1 MNTLTQLTNSITN
14 PFKKKKDPAKD
25 LKKTKPAENKQ
36 EVQQP
41 RRLNINTETQLEAM
55 DKQVEREQN
64 FKRINV
70 GGFAAREYT
79 NPDGARLVTQDYAAQ
94 GKLGDMNQQPSPS
107 SSFSSITVDNTQNRS
122 KAETDPSDLT
132 DPNSEDVQINAIRNQ
147 GLRAARDPKVL
158 ETLGIEENDIYQSR
172 DDQFR
177 DRADI
182 QNARAGLQAEEL
194 DLLEEE
200 EIARLEQMQ
209 QQVAGAIGANRAS
222 FSQSREGV
230 QSASVNMVRN
240 QFEQEINKQLD
251 ARVKRHKHLLK
262 DIGFK
267 RRELEAAKKQGLTD
281 LAEGLA
287 EDLAAAQQEL
297 RSNEIQYVDALGRQI
312 DQQLK
317 VDNQMMQKFEFTYGM
332 MARGQQFSQDQLI
345 SMANEFGL
353 PAEMMLST
361 YQSLEQVRN
370 DKTLDQQQKQL
381 QTQEILR
388 DSQMRSLGYFTEQQ
402 QSAKM
407 FMDMYQSGKIDKQQL
422 GEMFAMSNIPS
433 TFNPL
438 TQAELAMQ
446 QAELQI
452 QQRRLS
458 GQPVGFG
465 EMREYYDRQIELM
478 DLNGELMGYQPTQ
491 SLAGINMFYQNGE
504 MVLDTSSLEKTE
516 FQCGEFVNRTWG
528 LASGGPGGFAD
539 SYESKLDMID
549 IPVEIINENNII
561 QTVRPG
567 MAFVMPAGGDVA
579 QYGHVGIVSKVYPD
593 GTFDTIEANA
603 PGDTIVGNIVN
614 KRRSIEEVDGF
625 TKPPVGKAEPV
636 GGQKAIQEDINASQ
650 AVVFNAYDGKKIP
663 ETWQGSPED
672 FQQQYQ
678 KFLDIQ
684 SDPKTDLSTVIKMSA
699 GGKPMN
705 DKPEQKM
712 ESFSTVANNL
722 QLLEESLQNIDS
734 DKLAPVLGLLEQGNP
749 WDTDRVLVDNAI
761 TSIVPGLAR
770 GVYGEV
776 GVLTDADVERYRKLL
791 PTYRNT
797 EQQRE
802 LVLDML
808 KTSLYQGVKS
818 TVRTQAA
825 NGKDV
830 SRYTY
835 LVDYVKP
842 QDQLQAPNDLD
853 IYSQIESGTFDIS
866 QDPQFTSELDNA
878 LNSIFE

>member
-281 LAEGLA
+281 LATILA
-287 EDLAAAQQEL
+287 EDISAAQQEL
-297 RSNEIQYVDALGRQI
+297 RSNEIQYIDALGRQI

-332 MARGQQFSQDQLI
+332 MAQGQQFSQDQLI
-345 SMANEFGL
+345 GMANEFGL

-370 DKTLDQQQKQL
+370 DKSLDQQQKQL

-407 FMDMYQSGKIDKQQL
+407 FMDMKAAGTINDQQL
-422 GEMFAMSNIPS
+422 GELMQIAGIDSR
-433 TFNPL
+433 FNP
-438 TQAELAMQ
+438 QVQFENELKR
-446 QAELQI
+446 I
-452 QQRRLS
+452 QVS
-458 GQPVGFG
+458 MAKK
-465 EMREYYDRQIELM
+465 E
-478 DLNGELMGYQPTQ
+478 LNGEPITPQDRLEQFQAIQQLKSLSGSGAAYVAPQSRAGSGITTTFDGGTLNIDFPPDYEEWCGTFANDVMGANVFGDAYSQKVQ
-491 SLAGINMFYQNGE
+491 Q
-504 MVLDTSSLEKTE
+504 
-516 FQCGEFVNRTWG
+516 
-528 LASGGPGGFAD
+528 
-539 SYESKLDMID
+539 ID
-549 IPVEIINENNII
+549 ITTQQVMGDPTLLV
-561 QTVRPG
+561 PG
-567 MAFVMPAGGDVA
+567 MAFVMPVHKEDGSKDP
-579 QYGHVGIVSKVYPD
+579 YGHVGIVLDKVPDGNGDFDVFVAEANRD
-593 GTFDTIEANA
+593 GTFYTGKDTGQTNVTKGKSYKLSEL
-603 PGDTIVGNIVN
+603 
-614 KRRSIEEVDGF
+614 DGF
-625 TKPPVGKAEPV
+625 VIPPNSQLKAGANNTEGQ
-636 GGQKAIQEDINASQ
+636 GGLLNEFKSELKAQGLSGEALEKQAEKMLAESYEALSGDRAKAYNAFLTASEEQNLYSSIIEDLN
-650 AVVFNAYDGKKIP
+650 
-663 ETWQGSPED
+663 
-672 FQQQYQ
+672 
-678 KFLDIQ
+678 
-684 SDPKTDLSTVIKMSA
+684 
-699 GGKPMN
+699 
-705 DKPEQKM
+705 M
-712 ESFSTVANNL
+712 ESFADSIDFVAREIKNDTLTAEAINSL
-722 QLLEESLQNIDS
+722 QLD
-734 DKLAPVLGLLEQGNP
+734 
-749 WDTDRVLVDNAI
+749 DTAQRAI
-761 TSIVPGLAR
+761 
-770 GVYGEV
+770 
-776 GVLTDADVERYRKLL
+776 
-791 PTYRNT
+791 
-797 EQQRE
+797 
-802 LVLDML
+802 M
-808 KTSLYQGVKS
+808 
-818 TVRTQAA
+818 
-825 NGKDV
+825 
-830 SRYTY
+830 
-835 LVDYVKP
+835 
-842 QDQLQAPNDLD
+842 
-853 IYSQIESGTFDIS
+853 
-866 QDPQFTSELDNA
+866 SEMRW
-878 LNSIFE
+878 LNSILRYESGAAISAEEYSSLGTQYFPRQGDSEATLRDKERSRMLKIKGVEGAMGPAGKRMYRDVMSELEQPAMDADSLIQKYTNQSVQKAADSERESLYSQYGIN